1 MGRVVFWW
9 PVRESLSPCVLPSPP
24 RFYPSTTRLQTAVV
38 ALGPVKKEISTALL
52 DDVTRGDYVLI
63 HVGYALHKV
72 SPEEAERTLEMIR
85 EAGEDAELAALI
97 EGAP

>member
-1 MGRVVFWW
+1 MCLALPAKV
-9 PVRESLSPCVLPSPP
+9 LSADDVA
-24 RFYPSTTRLQTAVV
+24 QTAVV

-52 DDVTRGDYVLI
+52 DEVQPGDYVLI

-85 EAGEDAELAALI
+85 EAGEDPALAALAEP
-97 EGAP
+97 EGAT